1 MLVDPFG
8 RPITYLRIS
17 VTDRCNLRCV
27 YCMPPEGVVWKPHET
42 ILRFE
47 EILQIVEVAA
57 QEGIREVRLTGGEPL
72 IRQGVPDLVRMI
84 AGVPGIEDI
93 SLTTNGLLLEKLA
106 FPLAEA
112 GLKRVNIS
120 LDTLN
125 AEKFDRITRGGS
137 FEKVWRGLQA
147 ATAAGLAPLKINSVA
162 LKGINDDELLDLARL
177 SLRYPWHI
185 RFIELTPTKNQ
196 APWGEGFPPPAD
208 CYLSVQAIL
217 ERLKPLGIEP
227 ANGGTQA
234 GYGPAQQYWIP
245 GAPGRIGV
253 ISALGEQFC
262 STCNRLRLTAD
273 GYLRPCL
280 MNDGEV
286 YLLDAIRRGE
296 PVLPLLQQA
305 VHNKPRQHL
314 LDQGQSPNGRC
325 MTQIGG

>member
-8 RPITYLRIS
+8 RQITYLRIS

-42 ILRFE
+42 ILRYE
-47 EILQIVEVAA
+47 EILKVVEAA
-57 QEGIREVRLTGGEPL
+57 AREGIREVRLTGGEPL

-112 GLKRVNIS
+112 GLKRINLS

-125 AEKFDRITRGGS
+125 PEKFARITRGGS
-137 FEKVWRGLQA
+137 FEKVWRGLEA
-147 ATAAGLAPLKINSVA
+147 AEAAGLAPLKINAVA
-162 LKGINDDELLDLARL
+162 LKGVNEGELINLARL
-177 SLRYPWHI
+177 SLRHPWHV
-185 RFIELTPTKNQ
+185 RFIELMPIKNQ
-196 APWGEGFPPPAD
+196 APWGEGFPPPSD
-208 CYLSVQAIL
+208 CYLSVQSIL
-217 ERLKPLGIEP
+217 EILKPLGMEP
-227 ANGGTQA
+227 VNGKTA
-234 GYGPAQQYWIP
+234 GLGPAQQYRIP
-245 GAPGRIGV
+245 GAPGQIGV
-253 ISALGEQFC
+253 ISALGDQFC
-262 STCNRLRLTAD
+262 AACNRLRLTAD

-286 YLLDAIRRGE
+286 YLLDALRRNE
-296 PVLPLLQQA
+296 PVLPLLLQA
-305 VHNKPRQHL
+305 VRNKPRQHNL
-314 LDQGQSPNGRC
+314 AQGQSPNGRC